1 MDANLIFFYLQVG
14 EFSIIIVAD
23 FSVDKNS
30 TIRRKNKNHE
40 RQEKTNRIPGVYLQG
55 H

>member
-23 FSVDKNS
+23 FSVDKN
-30 TIRRKNKNHE
+30 N
-40 RQEKTNRIPGVYLQG
+40 LQLSLTVTWMY
-55 H
+55 